1 MVTKSR
7 LNPNPASRPT
17 LKSLQ
22 DGGILHR
29 EMIGL
34 RNIIRAATGA
44 VEPCGYNIESISE
57 FVRREPTLKNF
68 RQNGRPVE
76 GLVSYS
82 GGRAEI
88 RATTVYPGTVSAMF
102 DLSQHYPINTLA
114 TDILKQPCTKRA
126 WFDPG
131 IPMYGDA
138 VLITDK
144 RMHWTFTK
152 YKAPED
158 EILEFDALLT
168 TPRILHKRFYGT
180 VIIFLEEPSQSDIFT
195 IKLAWQ

>member
-1 MVTKSR
+1 MTGKSR

-17 LKSLQ
+17 LKDLK
-22 DGGILHR
+22 GAGILDR
-29 EMIGL
+29 EKIGL

-44 VEPCGYNIESISE
+44 VEPCGYAIECMYD
-57 FVRREPTLKNF
+57 FTQREPTLNNF
-68 RQNGRPVE
+68 RQHSLRVG
-76 GLVSYS
+76 GLVGYS

-88 RATTVYPGTVSAMF
+88 YATTNFSCSCGSSR
-102 DLSQHYPINTLA
+102 DLSRHYPVNTLA
-114 TDILKQPCTKRA
+114 TDILKQPCTRGA

-144 RMHWTFTK
+144 RMHWTFSK
-152 YKAPED
+152 EKAPED
-158 EILEFDALLT
+158 AILEFDALLT
-168 TPRILHKRFYGT
+168 TPRMLHKRFYGT
-180 VIIFLEEPSQSDIFT
+180 VIVFLEEPNQSDIFT